1 MQITR
6 RELIKAHAVT
16 AAATAIGVS
25 VPGAQALAQSAGAAD
40 DIRWDKA
47 PAASAAPAAAY

>member
-40 DIRWDKA
+40 DIRWDKGA
-47 PAASAAPAAAY
+47 CR